1 MKLSRTT
8 VLGLA
13 LGLAVLGA
21 ATAGVVAHAT
31 ASTKTITVTEREYHI
46 ALSAASAPS
55 GRVKLVVKNTG
66 KMPHSLA
73 VKGPGLAMR
82 KTALIKPG
90 RSTTLTVTLA
100 AGTFS
105 LWCPVPGHAAK
116 GMKAAL
122 HVKGGATTT
131 DSGGG
136 GSSGGGGTT
145 TDAGG
150 GGEAW
155 G

>member
-8 VLGLA
+8 TLGLA

-31 ASTKTITVTEREYHI
+31 GSAKTITVTEREYRI
-46 ALSAASAPS
+46 ALSATSAPS
-55 GRVKLVVKNTG
+55 GPVKLVVKNTG
-66 KMPHSLA
+66 KMPHALA
-73 VKGPGLAMR
+73 VKGPGLATK

-90 RSTTLTVTLA
+90 RSATLTVTLG
-100 AGTFS
+100 AGKFS

-116 GMKAAL
+116 GMKASL
-122 HVKGGATTT
+122 RVTGGPATT